1 MLPYVVAPAQHEDRN
16 YRPQQADFVAARLAT
31 GILQEHKSQ
40 FREGG
45 VDDSTSSGKHL
56 YDFVELHAVQ
66 TFSEIAISLASE
78 KDTC

>member
-16 YRPQQADFVAARLAT
+16 HRPQQAARLAT

-45 VDDSTSSGKHL
+45 LMTRSLAEST
-56 YDFVELHAVQ
+56 Y
-66 TFSEIAISLASE
+66 TTSEIAISLASK